1 MRSRSRFPAMNAY
14 SLSEAE
20 IYAIGDE
27 LLIGRTLETNAH
39 RLAQGLHARGLT
51 LRQIRVIPDEAEA
64 IRRCLDECR
73 TGVAITTGGLGATE
87 DDFTRRVLA
96 EWLGVPLVQD
106 AEVLARLR
114 SFYERRGRTL
124 NPISEKM
131 SFVPQGAE
139 VLLSDAGAAPGLRI
153 NRPDGGTLFAMPGVP
168 WEVDHL
174 AERHLWPWLEAN
186 AAGGHVEQRVFRTVG
201 VPESTLAGLLADFEA
216 KLPPDAKLAY
226 NPSLH
231 ALDLRLVLSTTRANW
246 PARQAEYE
254 ALAAELRQAVNP
266 YIYCMGDETLEAAI
280 GANLKAQGLTLA
292 LAESCTGGAVA
303 ARLVSVA
310 GASAWV
316 RGGVVAYDNALKTQL
331 LGVPEDMLREHGAVS
346 ESVAR
351 AMAEG
356 ARLRLGADIGLSTT
370 GIAGPDGG
378 SDEKPVGTVWMAVA
392 DANGTVAERRL
403 FERDRGRNIARAV
416 TAALDLLRQRLAET
430 Q

>member
-1 MRSRSRFPAMNAY
+1 MKALP
-14 SLSEAE
+14 LSEVE

-39 RLAQGLHARGLT
+39 RLAQGLHARGLS
-51 LRQIRVIPDEAEA
+51 LRQIRVIPDEAEV
-64 IRRCLDECR
+64 IRRCLDDCR
-73 TGVAITTGGLGATE
+73 AGVAITTGGLGATE
-87 DDFTRRVLA
+87 DDCTRRVLA
-96 EWLGVPLVQD
+96 EWLGVPLMQD

-114 SFYERRGRTL
+114 TYYEKRGRTL

-153 NRPDGGTLFAMPGVP
+153 NRPDEGTLFALPGVP

-201 VPESTLAGLLADFEA
+201 VPESKLAGLLADFEA
-216 KLPPDAKLAY
+216 KLPPDVKLAY

-231 ALDLRLVLSTTRANW
+231 SLDLRLVLATSRADW
-246 PARQAEYE
+246 PDRKREYE
-254 ALAAELRQAVNP
+254 GLAEDLRQTVAP
-266 YIYCMGDETLEAAI
+266 YIYGVGDETLEAAV
-280 GANLKAQGLTLA
+280 GAELKARGLTVA
-292 LAESCTGGAVA
+292 LAESCTGGALA

-331 LGVPEDMLREHGAVS
+331 LGVSEDLLREHGAVS
-346 ESVAR
+346 EPVAR

-356 ARLRLGADIGLSTT
+356 ARLRLGADLGLSTT

-392 DANGTVAERRL
+392 DAKGTAAERHL
-403 FERDRGRNIARAV
+403 FERDRGRNIGRSVA
-416 TAALDLLRQRLAET
+416 AALDLLRRRLAEAM
-430 Q
+430 